1 MKSIYVFVWIAT
13 LAAVPAQ
20 AGTCPG
26 ILAHP
31 AVQQLA
37 GEITN
42 GQYTPPGWGAIDMAT
57 AFVDALAKRARDYDI
72 FNPRRRL
79 GDIPRG
85 TNPGKYWG
93 QEREAA
99 NAKIQELKAA
109 LARMIRSEQGQ
120 VNLDTFKAC
129 FPQMVELMKVTPNQK
144 KQEETQQAEM
154 ATESATGTN
163 DIAVTVEK
171 VEPAGIIRNGK
182 CVVLQGDTAEE
193 IRQGRIKG
201 VPDDQWCNAIRV
213 ITKDINRTSFLRYFV
228 TCTVYG
234 SSLTVLGKGAS
245 SISAPDMYTN
255 QTPDF
260 GELSSFGKSASIIR
274 IPNVK
279 LDSVVRVE
287 CRASRR

>member
-1 MKSIYVFVWIAT
+1 LRILPYSNS
-13 LAAVPAQ
+13 PAR
-20 AGTCPG
+20 
-26 ILAHP
+26 
-31 AVQQLA
+31 
-37 GEITN
+37 ITN

-57 AFVDALAKRARDYDI
+57 AFIDALAKRARDYDI
-72 FNPRRRL
+72 FNPRTRL

-85 TNPGKYWG
+85 VNPGKYWG

-99 NAKIQELKAA
+99 NAKIQELKTA
-109 LARMIRSEQGQ
+109 LARMMKGEQGQ

-129 FPQMVELMKVTPNQK
+129 FPQMVELMKVTANQK

-171 VEPAGIIRNGK
+171 VGPEGIIHNGK
-182 CVVLQGDTAEE
+182 CVVLQGDPAEE
-193 IRQGRIKG
+193 IRKGRIKG

-213 ITKDINRTSFLRYFV
+213 TTKDINRTSAFLRYFV

-234 SSLTVLGKGAS
+234 SNLTVLGKGVS
-245 SISAPDMYTN
+245 SISAPDMYTS

-260 GELSSFGKSASIIR
+260 GELSSFGTSASIIR

-279 LDSVVRVE
+279 VDSVARVE